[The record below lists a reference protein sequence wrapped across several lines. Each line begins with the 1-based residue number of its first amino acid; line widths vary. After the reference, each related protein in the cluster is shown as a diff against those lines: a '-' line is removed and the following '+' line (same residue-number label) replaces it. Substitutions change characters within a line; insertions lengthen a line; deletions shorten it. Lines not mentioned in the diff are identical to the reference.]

1 MDARLARYPPHLS
14 YPFSQESAYGRTK
27 DVLKK
32 VTHPTD
38 MEAKSLSKYFP
49 NKKVFNPTEGCL
61 RPKKSGSKKERPVA
75 ITVIMPSKL

>member
-1 MDARLARYPPHLS
+1 MGAQKMS
-14 YPFSQESAYGRTK
+14 W
-27 DVLKK
+27 K